1 MIYMGSKNRLSKQIV
16 PIIQNYIDNGC
27 NGYLEPF
34 VGGANIIDKIECD
47 NKIGSDIDK
56 YVISVLIGLQ
66 QGIEPPKEVSKE
78 FYIDV
83 KNNPDKYSDFITG
96 YIGYELSFGA
106 KWFGGYAKRDDAKH
120 RGDIYSYKAC
130 MKQAPNLK
138 DIHFRTASF
147 LDYSNLHG
155 YVIYCDP
162 PYKNT
167 TKYKTGEFPYE
178 QFYQW
183 CREMSK
189 DNVVI
194 ISEYSMPDDF
204 DCIWEKQ
211 VKITFDSNRK
221 CNSIKD
227 FRREKLFVYKN
238 KSSK

>member
-16 PIIQNYIDNGC
+16 PIIQNYIDKGC

-120 RGDIYSYKAC
+120 RGDIYSYKSC
-130 MKQAPNLK
+130 MKQAQNLK

-211 VKITFDSNRK
+211 VKITFDSNRE
-221 CNSIKD
+221 CNNIKD
-227 FRREKLFVYKN
+227 FRREKLFMYKN
-238 KSSK
+238 KNSK

>member
-1 MIYMGSKNRLSKQIV
+1 
-16 PIIQNYIDNGC
+16 
-27 NGYLEPF
+27 
-34 VGGANIIDKIECD
+34 
-47 NKIGSDIDK
+47 
-56 YVISVLIGLQ
+56 
-66 QGIEPPKEVSKE
+66 
-78 FYIDV
+78 
-83 KNNPDKYSDFITG
+83 
-96 YIGYELSFGA
+96 
-106 KWFGGYAKRDDAKH
+106 
-120 RGDIYSYKAC
+120 

-183 CREMSK
+183 CKEMSK

-211 VKITFDSNRK
+211 VKITFDSNRE
-221 CNSIKD
+221 CNNIKD
-227 FRREKLFVYKN
+227 FRREKLFMYKN
-238 KSSK
+238 KNSK